1 MDALKKNL
9 VQGLTKDDI
18 IIKTGMD
25 STGNTMKIFVLN
37 SPRFI
42 KEYQGRLY
50 VESVKEALN
59 SDGSINTDALGEVVS
74 VAVEH
79 YFMTPRATKK
89 YFPDMYRIVEETLHE
104 CSYWNKKII
113 DLPWTEENQEL
124 FAAHV
129 DMEKEEERLKQE
141 ENVENNGTRKK
152 DNNL

>member
-1 MDALKKNL
+1 MYGHNEIYLPSNVTDREFYHEVGHCLEEKLFNKKEVDALKKNL

-104 CSYWNKKII
+104 
-113 DLPWTEENQEL
+113 
-124 FAAHV
+124 
-129 DMEKEEERLKQE
+129 
-141 ENVENNGTRKK
+141 
-152 DNNL
+152 